1 MAKIDKLKEEI
12 STYRSKM
19 LYALG
24 FIMMFMAGIGTL
36 YIKIVE
42 SDNKVFYAIGA
53 IVLLVLIR
61 ISVIIYSRNKNY
73 YEQALLE
80 IEKEQIWK
88 L

>member
-42 SDNKVFYAIGA
+42 SDNKVFYIIGA

-80 IEKEQIWK
+80 IEKE
-88 L
+88 

>member
-42 SDNKVFYAIGA
+42 SDNKVFYIIGA

>member
-1 MAKIDKLKEEI
+1 MARIDKLKEEI

-42 SDNKVFYAIGA
+42 SDNKIFYAIGA

-80 IEKEQIWK
+80 IEKE
-88 L
+88 

>member
-1 MAKIDKLKEEI
+1 MARIDKLKEEI

-42 SDNKVFYAIGA
+42 SYNKIFYAIGA

-80 IEKEQIWK
+80 IEKE
-88 L
+88 